1 VSEIAINFIALAIE
15 CDLGFTCS
23 LAKKYPKL
31 NQSNSKFLHKNRRRR
46 KMDESCYWNKK
57 TFAIVTGA
65 SRGIGRTLAEK
76 ISQQIGPDS
85 VLLLISRDEKDLD
98 SLQKA
103 IETDRPS
110 VRVHVG
116 VTDLS
121 NCDES
126 ALNGV
131 VSSALAGESAE
142 SFAHALCVHNAGS
155 LGDAT
160 KRCTDL
166 LSVNSC
172 VQYFQLN
179 LASVVVLNAIFLRR
193 FTSPVVQQRK
203 TVVNMSSLCGVEPFS
218 SLSLYCTGKAGRDM
232 FFKVI
237 NPISI
242 DPLFLL
248 GWCCSLFYSS
258 AIRLDRF

>member
-1 VSEIAINFIALAIE
+1 MIKIVEE
-15 CDLGFTCS
+15 
-23 LAKKYPKL
+23 
-31 NQSNSKFLHKNRRRR
+31 
-46 KMDESCYWNKK
+46 KMEESCYWNKK
-57 TFAIVTGA
+57 TFAIVTGS
-65 SRGIGRTLAEK
+65 SRGIGRTLVEK
-76 ISQQIGPDS
+76 ISKQIGADS

-121 NCDES
+121 SCDES

-166 LSVNSC
+166 VSVNSC

-193 FTSPVVQQRK
+193 FASAAVQQRK

-232 FFKVI
+232 FFKV
-237 NPISI
+237 
-242 DPLFLL
+242 
-248 GWCCSLFYSS
+248 
-258 AIRLDRF
+258 